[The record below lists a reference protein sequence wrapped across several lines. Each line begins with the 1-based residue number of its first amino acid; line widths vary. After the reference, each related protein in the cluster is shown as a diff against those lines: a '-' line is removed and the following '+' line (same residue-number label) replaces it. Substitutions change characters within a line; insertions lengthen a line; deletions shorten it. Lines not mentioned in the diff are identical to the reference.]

1 MTIGQRIACKRKEL
15 ALSQEALGEM
25 LGISRQSIY
34 KWESDAAL
42 PEIDKLIALSKLF
55 GVSVGWLLGVEE
67 EAASELKET
76 EVVPPASNEL
86 SETQLKMVRE
96 IVEQYLAAQPKPK
109 PRRKWPWILMGFI
122 VWIAVFSLI
131 DRLDQIEQQYHRVQ
145 MTVSQVQDSVNF
157 QMNSISTRV
166 EEILKSQNALTAEY
180 GTEISGAD
188 LAKNQIR
195 FSVYA
200 VPKTYVDGME
210 VKFSVDNHTGGI
222 NKATGEEGLNH
233 KFTATLATD
242 LTDNMTLSATF
253 IYPDG
258 THETQLLDSYE
269 HLYSNSMPYANVRSN
284 DLMFADAP
292 EGHLVLPV
300 LSATVLVE
308 PGLKELDGEPVTVTD
323 VQVGLFVNTKLLMWA
338 EPAVDTS
345 PDRVVLEGS
354 LLFKFP
360 ALDLQMDADTEL
372 YVAAILTDQFGRK
385 AIGHDVV
392 YILDSDGSSLT
403 HPSYSETDHNLDNW
417 IFD

>member
-1 MTIGQRIACKRKEL
+1 MTIGQRIAYKRKEL
-15 ALSQEALGEM
+15 ALSQEALGEA
-25 LGISRQSIY
+25 LGVSRQAIY

-42 PEIDKLIALSKLF
+42 PEIDKLISLSKLF

-67 EAASELKET
+67 ESEAPNTQE
-76 EVVPPASNEL
+76 PAPEPTDDL
-86 SETQLKMVRE
+86 SDTQLKMVQE

-109 PRRKWPWILMGFI
+109 PRRKWLWVLIGFI
-122 VWIAVFSLI
+122 AWVAVFSLI

-145 MTVSQVQDSVNF
+145 MTVSQVQDTVNS
-157 QMNSISTRV
+157 QVTSISDRV
-166 EEILKSQNALTAEY
+166 EEILKAQNALTAEY

-200 VPKTYVDGME
+200 VPKTYVEGME

-222 NKATGEEGLNH
+222 NKASGEESLNH

-242 LTDNMTLSATF
+242 LTDNITLSATF

-258 THETQLLDSYE
+258 THETQVLDTYE
-269 HLYSNSMPYANVRSN
+269 HLYSNSMPYANVRAN

-292 EGHLVLPV
+292 NGHLTLPV
-300 LSATVLVE
+300 HYADVIIE
-308 PGLKELDGEPVTVTD
+308 PVFKAVGDEPVTVTD
-323 VQVGLFVNTKLLMWA
+323 MQVGLFVNKKLLMWA

-360 ALDLQMDADTEL
+360 ELDLQMDADTEL

-385 AIGHDVV
+385 TIGHDVV
-392 YILDSDGSSLT
+392 YILDSEGSSLT
-403 HPSYSETDHNLDNW
+403 HPSYSEMDHDLDSW
-417 IFD
+417 FFD

>member
-15 ALSQEALGEM
+15 TLSQESLGEALGV
-25 LGISRQSIY
+25 SRQAIY

-42 PEIDKLIALSKLF
+42 PEIDKLISLSRLF
-55 GVSVGWLLGVEE
+55 GVSVGWLLGVEDQ
-67 EAASELKET
+67 AASEPEKAA
-76 EVVPPASNEL
+76 VVPPASDEL
-86 SETQLKMVRE
+86 SEAQLRMVKE

-109 PRRKWPWILMGFI
+109 PRRKWPWVLLGF
-122 VWIAVFSLI
+122 AVLAGVFALI
-131 DRLDQIEQQYHRVQ
+131 NRLDQIENQYHRVQ
-145 MTVSQVQDSVNF
+145 MTVSNVESSVNS
-157 QMNSISTRV
+157 QIGGISSRV

-200 VPKTYVDGME
+200 VPKTYVEGME

-222 NKATGEEGLNH
+222 NKASGEEMLNH

-242 LTDNMTLSATF
+242 LTDSITLSATF

-258 THETQLLDSYE
+258 THETQVLDTYE
-269 HLYSNSMPYANVRSN
+269 HLYSNSMPYANVHAHA
-284 DLMFADAP
+284 LMFADAP
-292 EGHLVLPV
+292 NGHLTLPPYH
-300 LSATVLVE
+300 ATVLIE
-308 PGLKELDGEPVTVTD
+308 PGLKEIGDEPVTVTD
-323 VQVGLFVNTKLLMWA
+323 VQVGLFVNKKLLVWA
-338 EPAVDTS
+338 EPTVDTS

-360 ALDLQMDADTEL
+360 ELDLQMEADTEL

-385 AIGHDVV
+385 TLGHDVV
-392 YILDSDGSSLT
+392 YMLDSEGSSLT
-403 HPSYSETDHNLDNW
+403 HPSYSEMDHDLNNW
-417 IFD
+417 ILE

>member
-1 MTIGQRIACKRKEL
+1 MTIGQRISYKRKEL
-15 ALSQEALGEM
+15 ALSQEALGE
-25 LGISRQSIY
+25 LLSVSRQSIY

-258 THETQLLDSYE
+258 THETQLLDTYE

-284 DLMFADAP
+284 GLMFADAP
-292 EGHLVLPV
+292 EGHLVLPA

-323 VQVGLFVNTKLLMWA
+323 VQVGLFVNKKLLMWA

-345 PDRVVLEGS
+345 PDLVVLEGS

-360 ALDLQMDADTEL
+360 ELDLQMDADTEL
-372 YVAAILTDQFGRK
+372 YVAAVLTDQFGRK

-403 HPSYSETDHNLDNW
+403 HPSYSEIDQDLNNW
-417 IFD
+417 IFE

>member
-1 MTIGQRIACKRKEL
+1 MTIGQRISYKRKEL
-15 ALSQEALGEM
+15 ALSQEALGE
-25 LGISRQSIY
+25 LLSVSRQSIY

-180 GTEISGAD
+180 GTEISSAD

-284 DLMFADAP
+284 GLMFADAP
-292 EGHLVLPV
+292 EGHLVLPA

-323 VQVGLFVNTKLLMWA
+323 VQVGLFVNKKLLMWA
-338 EPAVDTS
+338 EPTVDTS

-360 ALDLQMDADTEL
+360 ELDLQMDADTEL
-372 YVAAILTDQFGRK
+372 YVAAVLTDQFGRK

-403 HPSYSETDHNLDNW
+403 HPSYSEIDQDLNNW
-417 IFD
+417 IFE